1 MLLTDRSVGFILDAL
16 TVSDPAASDG
26 HEPNRRTPMKRETD
40 YGYQI
45 KSVYSPED
53 IEGFDYNK
61 DLGDPGSFP
70 YTRGYHAEGYR
81 TRMWT
86 QRMTAGLGSSV
97 QANGVLKKYREMGQ
111 RGGMCVISDRVFS
124 DCIDPDHPN
133 ARREA
138 GVLGW
143 PGCSLLEFEELMEG
157 IPLTGQSITLLGSSA
172 PTVLRLAYVVA
183 LAQKRGI
190 DPSEVHGSVMESPFE
205 NYFGQTDVQPFDLN
219 LKLWLD
225 ASEYVVRNKIR
236 MRSSVIS
243 QHFQESGGNNAQ
255 AIAVVLSMYKE
266 LCGKLVNERGLDF
279 DDAAMVPYELVS
291 IGSRFFEEI
300 AKVRAM
306 RRMWARM
313 AKEHFKAKKEKSCQ
327 MLIAVHTSGRTMT
340 YQQPL
345 NNIARCAIQTLA
357 GAIVG
362 CTALDNATMDNAYAE
377 PSALAA
383 RMSLNTQHIVAVE
396 TGAADVVDPLAG
408 SYFVEALTNEVEAEA
423 YRILKEIDDLGGM
436 IAAVEKGYIQTMLRE
451 EAAKKFREVDTKER
465 LVVGVNHLVIP
476 PEEDFEIPIQELHAG
491 DSEAIA
497 RRMEDW
503 KKTRDMPLVTATL
516 RQLHADAGKGERFNL
531 MPTIVEAVKAYAT
544 AGEVI
549 GVIRMARGLS
559 YDPFKVIDC
568 PYDFELEAA

>member
-1 MLLTDRSVGFILDAL
+1 
-16 TVSDPAASDG
+16 
-26 HEPNRRTPMKRETD
+26 MKRETD

-45 KSVYSPED
+45 KSVYSPD
-53 IEGFDYNK
+53 DLPGFDYEK
-61 DLGDPGSFP
+61 DLGAPGSFP
-70 YTRGYHAEGYR
+70 YTRGYHPEGYR
-81 TRMWT
+81 SRMWT

-183 LAQKRGI
+183 LAKKRGI

-266 LCGKLVNERGLDF
+266 LCGKLVNERGIDF

-291 IGSRFFEEI
+291 IGNRFFEEI

-362 CTALDNATMDNAYAE
+362 CSALDNATMDNAYAE

-383 RMSLNTQHIVAVE
+383 RMSLNTQHIVAHE

-408 SYFVEALTNEVEAEA
+408 SYFVETLTNKVEEEA

-465 LVVGVNHLVIP
+465 LVVGVNHLAIP
-476 PEEDFEIPIQELHAG
+476 PEEDFEIPIQELHES

-497 RRMEDW
+497 QRMETW
-503 KKTRDMPLVTATL
+503 KKTRDMPLVTARL

-531 MPTIVEAVKAYAT
+531 MPSIVEAVEAYAT

-568 PYDFELEAA
+568 PYSFELEAA